1 MENKRISIDVL
12 DLTIRCQNFLNYI
25 VILFIDELEN
35 KTAHEILD
43 FSGCG
48 LKTLREIRK
57 ELAKYG
63 TCLKDD
69 YIANT
74 ENEKKFIENIPI
86 LIRDIQIE
94 VGDLSKKIN
103 WLYTQLDK
111 LHLDMQPKKRKLS

>member
-12 DLTIRCQNFLNYI
+12 DLSIRCHNFLNCRG
-25 VILFIDELEN
+25 ILFIDELEN

-63 TCLKDD
+63 TCLKND
-69 YIANT
+69 YVANT
-74 ENEKKFIENIPI
+74 ENEKKFIENIPV
-86 LIRDIQIE
+86 LIREIQME
-94 VGDLSKKIN
+94 VGDLSQKIK
-103 WLYTQLDK
+103 WLYAQLDQ
-111 LHLDMQPKKRKLS
+111 LHLDMQPNK